1 MSCGNHH
8 DTSCSQILEVMYLY
22 LDNEDC
28 TIERSL
34 VLHHLEE
41 CPPCY
46 GEFGIEKVLKSL
58 ISRACGQEAAPSAIY
73 QRITAQIA
81 DIQVEITQVQKHSQ

>member
-8 DTSCSQILEVMYLY
+8 ETPCNQVLEVMYLY

-28 TIERSL
+28 TVERSL
-34 VLHHLEE
+34 IMHHLEE
-41 CPPCY
+41 CPPCSD
-46 GEFGIEKVLKSL
+46 EFDLETMLKSL
-58 ISRACGQEAAPSAIY
+58 IARACGQTETPSAIY

-81 DIQVEITQVQKHSQ
+81 DIQVEITQVQKNS